1 MANENTTEKRSIL
14 KEPYPR
20 NLLLAV
26 RGTWEQESPTE
37 LTADVLAGIQ
47 YAISTLNE
55 REQLVIYRRYKERKK
70 LREIGEEIGYH
81 INSAVLNSF
90 DKRVPIRFGTDW
102 RVHFVCAVF
111 L

>member
-1 MANENTTEKRSIL
+1 MEVQYRSMANENTTEKRSIL

-26 RGTWEQESPTE
+26 RGIWEQESPTE

-55 REQLVIYRRYKERKK
+55 REQLVICRRYKERKK
-70 LREIGEEIGYH
+70 LREIG
-81 INSAVLNSF
+81 
-90 DKRVPIRFGTDW
+90 
-102 RVHFVCAVF
+102 
-111 L
+111 